1 MDGNSSRLKSR
12 FLEGIPSQAKPNGIR
27 RKTSPERW
35 LAERWMALQ
44 VHRIIQERTRE
55 TLKLKRRVGPT
66 PNHRHRHTPPSNCIS
81 MCIHLFAFAPDLTL
95 VCLMVWVGLV
105 MWCALS
111 PIHPPLASQLLP
123 AHEHL
128 PTSMHA
134 LPLAQCQQR
143 VMVVVEQTRSNDLWK
158 WNQMSKEGVITV
170 PF

>member
-35 LAERWMALQ
+35 MAERCMPLQ

-66 PNHRHRHTPPSNCIS
+66 PTHRHRHTPPSNCIS

-111 PIHPPLASQLLP
+111 PIHPPSASCCLLMNICLHP
-123 AHEHL
+123 CMLYHL
-128 PTSMHA
+128 
-134 LPLAQCQQR
+134 LN
-143 VMVVVEQTRSNDLWK
+143 V
-158 WNQMSKEGVITV
+158 SKG
-170 PF
+170 